1 MRQIITFFEKKKI
14 WLARITVFGIIVI
27 CQLFSLYQFY
37 KTFTSHDK
45 KNNQSPHWPTSLHTN
60 RPISFVYTWKT
71 QLTEFHYN
79 FNTYKNSNM
88 ICMPISFL
96 QIFLTRKFLPS
107 LTQDCYN
114 TEWVFFISFPFVP
127 WANMSPTHIKSRVMA
142 NNQSTDN
149 NSLMNSFFKYFFPVS
164 FFTHWAIISLYRSY
178 NNGWAPLIGPITIG

>member
-1 MRQIITFFEKKKI
+1 MYVSYFLSISTTRH
-14 WLARITVFGIIVI
+14 
-27 CQLFSLYQFY
+27 
-37 KTFTSHDK
+37 SHHMTK
-45 KNNQSPHWPTSLHTN
+45 RTCSLHTG

>member
-27 CQLFSLYQFY
+27 CQLFSLYQYY

-45 KNNQSPHWPTSLHTN
+45 KNNQSPHWPTSLHTG

-114 TEWVFFISFPFVP
+114 TEWVFLSPSLLFLGPTWALPISKAEL
-127 WANMSPTHIKSRVMA
+127 WQTT
-142 NNQSTDN
+142 NQLTTIHSWTAFLN
-149 NSLMNSFFKYFFPVS
+149 IFSCLFLHTLSNHK
-164 FFTHWAIISLYRSY
+164 
-178 NNGWAPLIGPITIG
+178 LI